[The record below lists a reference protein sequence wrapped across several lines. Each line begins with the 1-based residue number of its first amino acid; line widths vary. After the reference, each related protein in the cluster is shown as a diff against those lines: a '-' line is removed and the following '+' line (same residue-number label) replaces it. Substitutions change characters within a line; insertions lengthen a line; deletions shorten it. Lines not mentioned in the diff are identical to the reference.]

1 MNNILDFSDYE
12 NNLDV
17 INNPLEKIQINKN
30 SFNETGVSPLT
41 ENKWQYLKRNS
52 LEIEKLFF
60 KNNIV
65 TQKNSLTLVQEPGCS
80 CNISP
85 KEITVYNPK
94 NNIEGYQAGQDEYL
108 YKIKIYTS
116 TRGEVIKQAYYE
128 CKVAD
133 DEALFFIE
141 DNTGD
146 VSKAKMYA
154 KFGSKVLK
162 NNLINITSER
172 SSESLLKKYTGL
184 DDNILKELIKNGIY
198 EEESS
203 IIRIFVTGFYNFMAY
218 IGLPMKALGWICEK
232 LGEGII
238 EYLSLPE
245 SVWNTSSPDYFLKR
259 ENILETLIINPKL
272 ISQIRE
278 SLVNDPNKIEINDL
292 IPNFLVNNINLGL
305 ASVENL
311 INQYNEYVITS
322 INNLYDEVETDVVVI
337 NIQNQISQKVALLC
351 GVWNGLI
358 DFIGG
363 LLVFIGQI
371 AQLQNNIGSNLED
384 YLERFD
390 SFCKVVSDL
399 KIEDVTK
406 AFNNVYDE
414 VVNYL
419 KDDTKNDY
427 NQDKIAYFTGFAIA
441 FIATMFIPF
450 TAFAKPLNVI
460 NKLKK
465 AAVPTELLEKVSQAT
480 TKTSNF
486 VVKAGKETSETAL
499 KLIDNIISLLKE
511 GAKAIEEF
519 LQNIWKKIAEWFQ
532 ENRKVVTLVN
542 KVDNNLILLVKT
554 LRQNPKYLDSLEYIK
569 LIGRPLGRWVALE
582 QEAAINLYSKSYYI
596 LFNKALRKLQGV
608 KLTREFKAMQK
619 ILDDALDK
627 LPVFEQKGQP
637 LFRSIFFEE
646 KDIKKLFKVG
656 KDFVDQGFFS
666 TTYSEKALYNWMRTN
681 TTDNVIIKVYG
692 KNGKL
697 IQESSTLPG
706 EAEVLFKSGTTFI
719 VDNINKGAR
728 HPLDRTRKITE
739 IILKEK

>member
-17 INNPLEKIQINKN
+17 VNNPLEKIRIIKN

-65 TQKNSLTLVQEPGCS
+65 TQKSSLTLVQEPGCS
-80 CNISP
+80 CNIDP
-85 KEITVYNPK
+85 KEITVYKPK
-94 NNIEGYQAGQDEYL
+94 NNTEGYQAGEDEYL

-172 SSESLLKKYTGL
+172 NSESLLKKYTGL

-218 IGLPMKALGWICEK
+218 IGLPMKALGWVCEK

-292 IPNFLVNNINLGL
+292 IPDFLVNNINLGL
-305 ASVENL
+305 TSVENL
-311 INQYNEYVITS
+311 INQYNEYVITT
-322 INNLYDEVETDVVVI
+322 INNLYDEVEIGVI
-337 NIQNQISQKVALLC
+337 VANIQNQISQKVALLC

-363 LLVFIGQI
+363 LLVFVGQI

-406 AFNNVYDE
+406 AFSNVYDE

-427 NQDKIAYFTGFAIA
+427 NQDKIAYFTGFTIA

-460 NKLKK
+460 NKFKK

-486 VVKAGKETSETAL
+486 VVKAGKETSETTL
-499 KLIDNIISLLKE
+499 RLIKDIISLLEK

-519 LQNIWKKIAEWFQ
+519 LQNIWKKIADWFV
-532 ENRKVVTLVN
+532 ENKKAFIKRLTLVN
-542 KVDNNLILLVKT
+542 DATELIKLYTLNTAKHINYGEIRIQKINPKLSKKDPKRILEEYNYTPKKGKIGKTGVQYKSIIGGMHNLNNLNRYVRLVGK
-554 LRQNPKYLDSLEYIK
+554 LE
-569 LIGRPLGRWVALE
+569 LAG
-582 QEAAINLYSKSYYI
+582 
-596 LFNKALRKLQGV
+596 
-608 KLTREFKAMQK
+608 
-619 ILDDALDK
+619 K
-627 LPVFEQKGQP
+627 LPTGEKVYKGLVEFWIKEQKKW
-637 LFRSIFFEE
+637 SIPKTSTFFPKKWSEE
-646 KDIKKLFKVG
+646 KIRKVIEEASMNIMFKDRNRYIG
-656 KDFVDQGFFS
+656 ITNEGIQIEMWINQKTKEIETAYITF
-666 TTYSEKALYNWMRTN
+666 EK
-681 TTDNVIIKVYG
+681 
-692 KNGKL
+692 
-697 IQESSTLPG
+697 
-706 EAEVLFKSGTTFI
+706 
-719 VDNINKGAR
+719 IN
-728 HPLDRTRKITE
+728 
-739 IILKEK
+739 

>member
-259 ENILETLIINPKL
+259 ENILETLTVNPKL

-292 IPNFLVNNINLGL
+292 IPDFLVNNINLGL
-305 ASVENL
+305 TSVENL
-311 INQYNEYVITS
+311 IYQYNEYVITT
-322 INNLYDEVETDVVVI
+322 INNLYDEVEIGVI
-337 NIQNQISQKVALLC
+337 VANIQNQISQKVALLC

-399 KIEDVTK
+399 KIEDVTE
-406 AFNNVYDE
+406 AFSKVYDE
-414 VVNYL
+414 VINYL

-427 NQDKIAYFTGFAIA
+427 NQDKIAYFTGFVIA

-499 KLIDNIISLLKE
+499 KLIDDIISLLKE

-519 LQNIWKKIAEWFQ
+519 LQNIWKKIADWFI
-532 ENRKVVTLVN
+532 ENKKLLMSSYDKALLDSWQVLAKYFKTEKIIIAANGVEILCVNFRKALVPVDKILMYARGKVRGVEDLAKLEKELAELRNLRQTARKVFDKNPANAERLKELNDVLIKNAKKAISRKERFEKMNFPDT
-542 KVDNNLILLVKT
+542 DANN
-554 LRQNPKYLDSLEYIK
+554 
-569 LIGRPLGRWVALE
+569 
-582 QEAAINLYSKSYYI
+582 
-596 LFNKALRKLQGV
+596 
-608 KLTREFKAMQK
+608 
-619 ILDDALDK
+619 
-627 LPVFEQKGQP
+627 
-637 LFRSIFFEE
+637 
-646 KDIKKLFKVG
+646 KKLFELILADLNKSVNKLQPHPNNFIRSVLKTQKG
-656 KDFVDQGFFS
+656 KIILE
-666 TTYSEKALYNWMRTN
+666 TYWVKLP
-681 TTDNVIIKVYG
+681 
-692 KNGKL
+692 NGKYYM
-697 IQESSTLPG
+697 STI
-706 EAEVLFKSGTTFI
+706 I
-719 VDNINKGAR
+719 VK
-728 HPLDRTRKITE
+728 
-739 IILKEK
+739 